1 MAHQDQQR
9 EDETPRRELRR
20 LGWGLL
26 VYVLV
31 LLLIGVMVL
40 RLAVTHRRFDRL
52 TVMPVA
58 LPSGDTAV
66 EAGQEPESLPD
77 VRPVSGDSP

>member
-1 MAHQDQQR
+1 MAQPQKQP

-26 VYVLV
+26 VYTLV
-31 LLLIGVMVL
+31 LLLIGVVVL

-58 LPSGDTAV
+58 LPSGDTLV
-66 EAGQEPESLPD
+66 GAGQEPESLPD
-77 VRPVSGDSP
+77 VHPVSDDSP